1 MQRIGKANQ
10 NCALAE
16 GQGRWMLQRK
26 YEPQDHLLLKPAPP
40 SQSPSKIVANSETM
54 ALHGIVD
61 PPGG

>member
-1 MQRIGKANQ
+1 
-10 NCALAE
+10 
-16 GQGRWMLQRK
+16 MLQRK
-26 YEPQDHLLLKPAPP
+26 YEPQDHLLLKSAPPP